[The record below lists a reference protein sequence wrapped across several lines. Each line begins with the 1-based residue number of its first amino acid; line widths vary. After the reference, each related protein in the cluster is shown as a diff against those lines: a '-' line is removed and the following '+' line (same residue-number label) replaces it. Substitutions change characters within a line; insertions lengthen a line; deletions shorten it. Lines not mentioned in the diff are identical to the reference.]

1 MYLYNLTLQKGTGVT
16 HAVHGNFSGGK
27 QQEVLLSRGKSL
39 ELLRPDSNT
48 GKVHTLMSTEIFGC
62 IRALMAFRLTGGTKD
77 YIVVGSDSGR
87 IVILEYIPAKNALE
101 KVHQETFGKSGCR
114 RIVPGQYFAID
125 PKGRAVMIGAVEK
138 QKLAYIMNRDTQARL
153 TISSP
158 LEAHKSNTLT
168 YHMVGVDVGFDN
180 PMFACLEIDYEEA
193 DLDPSGDAAQRTQ
206 QTLTFY
212 ELDLGL
218 NHVVRKYSEPL
229 EEHANFLVSVPGG
242 NDGPSGVLICSE
254 NYLTYK
260 NLGDQHD
267 IRCPIPRRRNDL
279 DDPERGMIFICSA
292 THRTK
297 SMYFFLLQ
305 TEQGDIFKI
314 TLETDDDVV
323 SEIKLKY
330 FDTVPPATAMCVLK
344 TGFLFVASEFGN
356 HYLYQIAHLGDDD
369 DEPEFS
375 SAMPLEEGETFFF
388 APRALKNLVLV
399 DEIPSFAPIITS
411 QVADLANEDT
421 PQLYVLCG
429 RGPRSTLRVLRHGLE
444 VSEMAVSELPGNPNA
459 VWTVKKRADD
469 EFDAYIIVS
478 FVNATLVLSIG
489 ETVEEVTDSGFLGTT
504 PTLCCAALGDDALV
518 QVYPDGIRHIR
529 SDKRVNE
536 WKAPGKKSITKCAVN
551 QRQVVITLSGRELV
565 YFEMDPTGEL
575 NEYTE
580 RSEMPAEIMCMALG
594 TVPDGEQRSWFL
606 AVGLAD
612 NTVRI
617 LSLDPNNCLTPCSM
631 QALPSPAESLCLVEM
646 GHTESTTSG
655 GPLDDDAPT
664 QRGGSNK
671 GTIYLNIGL
680 SNGVLLRTVLDPVSG
695 DLADTRTR
703 YLGSRPVKLFRIK
716 MQGAE
721 AVLAMS
727 SRSWLSY
734 YHQNRFH
741 LTPLSYE
748 TLEYASGFSSEQCS
762 EGIVAISTNTLRI
775 LALEKLGAV
784 FNQVAFPLQYTP
796 RTFVIHPDTGRML
809 IAETDHNAYTE
820 DTKSARKEQMAEEMR
835 SAAGDEERELAREMA
850 NAFINEVL
858 PEDVFSAPKAG
869 LGLWASQIR
878 CLDAMH
884 GQTMF
889 NVPLTQN
896 EAIMSMAMVK
906 FSIAADGRYYLA
918 VGIAKDLQLNPR
930 ISQGGCIDIYK
941 IDPTCSSLE
950 FMHRTEIEEIPGAL
964 CGFQG
969 RLLAG
974 CGRMLRIY
982 DLGKKKM
989 LRKCENKHIPYQIV
1003 NIQAM
1008 GHRVYVSDVQ
1018 ESVFFIRYRRA
1029 ENQLIIF
1036 ADDTHPRWVTA
1047 TTLLD
1052 YDTIAIADKFGNL
1065 SIQRLPHSVTD
1076 DVDED
1081 PTGTKSLWDR
1091 GLLSGASQKSE
1102 NVCSFHVGEII
1113 MSLQKATL
1121 IPGGSEAL
1129 IYSTLSGTVGA
1140 FVPFTS
1146 REDYDFF
1153 QHLEMHMRNENP
1165 PLCGRDHLSYR
1176 SSYYPVKNVLDGD
1189 LCEQYLSIDAAK
1201 QKSIAGDM
1209 FRTPNQICKKLEDIR
1224 TRYAF

>member
-1 MYLYNLTLQKGTGVT
+1 
-16 HAVHGNFSGGK
+16 
-27 QQEVLLSRGKSL
+27 
-39 ELLRPDSNT
+39 
-48 GKVHTLMSTEIFGC
+48 
-62 IRALMAFRLTGGTKD
+62 
-77 YIVVGSDSGR
+77 
-87 IVILEYIPAKNALE
+87 
-101 KVHQETFGKSGCR
+101 
-114 RIVPGQYFAID
+114 
-125 PKGRAVMIGAVEK
+125 
-138 QKLAYIMNRDTQARL
+138 
-153 TISSP
+153 
-158 LEAHKSNTLT
+158 
-168 YHMVGVDVGFDN
+168 
-180 PMFACLEIDYEEA
+180 
-193 DLDPSGDAAQRTQ
+193 
-206 QTLTFY
+206 
-212 ELDLGL
+212 
-218 NHVVRKYSEPL
+218 
-229 EEHANFLVSVPGG
+229 
-242 NDGPSGVLICSE
+242 
-254 NYLTYK
+254 
-260 NLGDQHD
+260 
-267 IRCPIPRRRNDL
+267 
-279 DDPERGMIFICSA
+279 
-292 THRTK
+292 
-297 SMYFFLLQ
+297 
-305 TEQGDIFKI
+305 
-314 TLETDDDVV
+314 
-323 SEIKLKY
+323 
-330 FDTVPPATAMCVLK
+330 
-344 TGFLFVASEFGN
+344 
-356 HYLYQIAHLGDDD
+356 
-369 DEPEFS
+369 
-375 SAMPLEEGETFFF
+375 
-388 APRALKNLVLV
+388 
-399 DEIPSFAPIITS
+399 
-411 QVADLANEDT
+411 
-421 PQLYVLCG
+421 
-429 RGPRSTLRVLRHGLE
+429 
-444 VSEMAVSELPGNPNA
+444 
-459 VWTVKKRADD
+459 
-469 EFDAYIIVS
+469 
-478 FVNATLVLSIG
+478 
-489 ETVEEVTDSGFLGTT
+489 
-504 PTLCCAALGDDALV
+504 
-518 QVYPDGIRHIR
+518 
-529 SDKRVNE
+529 
-536 WKAPGKKSITKCAVN
+536 
-551 QRQVVITLSGRELV
+551 
-565 YFEMDPTGEL
+565 
-575 NEYTE
+575 
-580 RSEMPAEIMCMALG
+580 MPAEIMCMALG

-617 LSLDPNNCLTPCSM
+617 LSLDPNNCLSPCSM

-646 GHTESTTSG
+646 GHTESTTNAG
-655 GPLDDDAPT
+655 GDDEAPA
-664 QRGGSNK
+664 QRSGGSNK

-727 SRSWLSY
+727 SRTWLSY

-784 FNQVAFPLQYTP
+784 FNQVAFPLQHTP
-796 RTFVIHPDTGRML
+796 RAFVIHPDTGRML

-820 DTKSARKEQMAEEMR
+820 DTKNARKEQMAEEMR

-858 PEDVFSAPKAG
+858 PEDIFSAPKAG

-889 NVPLTQN
+889 TVPLTQN
-896 EAIMSMAMVK
+896 EAIMSMALLK

-950 FMHRTEIEEIPGAL
+950 FQHRTEIDEIPGAL

-1065 SIQRLPHSVTD
+1065 NIQRLPHSVTD

-1102 NVCSFHVGEII
+1102 NICSFHVGEII

-1129 IYSTLSGTVGA
+1129 IYATLSGTVGA

-1189 LCEQYLSIDAAK
+1189 LCEQYLSIDAVK

-1209 FRTPNQICKKLEDIR
+1209 YRTPNQICKKLEDIR